1 MRSVRLKSQEL
12 TQLFTR
18 IYKQELSYV
27 YASVGRLGVPVAQRE
42 DVTHDVFVIVHR
54 KLADYDPLRPLRP
67 WLFGIAYRVVL
78 DHKRKASNA
87 REIPSLKAHE
97 ERAGE
102 ADTPGERE
110 EARAARD
117 LIMEALE
124 AVPIERR
131 VVFILHKLDRCDV
144 ADIAREFALP
154 IHTVYARLRR
164 ANEEFAHAVR
174 ALQNSKEEG

>member
-1 MRSVRLKSQEL
+1 MQQQRL

-27 YASVGRLGVPVAQRE
+27 YASVGRLGVPLSQRE
-42 DVTHDVFVIVHR
+42 DVTHDVFVVVHR
-54 KLADYDPLRPLRP
+54 KLEDYDTARPLRP

-87 REIPSLKAHE
+87 REIPSMKAHE
-97 ERAGE
+97 DRASEVSTRPPEDVRE
-102 ADTPGERE
+102 AKE
-110 EARAARD
+110 
-117 LIMEALE
+117 LVMQALE
-124 AVPIERR
+124 EVPLERR
-131 VVFILHKLDRCDV
+131 IVFILHKLDRCDV

-164 ANEEFAHAVR
+164 ANEEFTQAVR
-174 ALQNSKEEG
+174 VLQSSKEEP